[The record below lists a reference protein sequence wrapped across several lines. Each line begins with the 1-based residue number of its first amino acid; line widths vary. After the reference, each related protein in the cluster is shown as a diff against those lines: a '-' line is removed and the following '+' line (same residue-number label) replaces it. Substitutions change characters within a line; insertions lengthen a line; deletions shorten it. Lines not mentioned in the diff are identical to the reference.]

1 PSLTLLSKG
10 ESIGFQ
16 SDTEVDFGD
25 YYSDDKLPVRIKVAN
40 AQFMLKDSLVLRYR
54 TAEMVAGTW
63 NELPMSC
70 IVDCDPR
77 AYSDFS
83 PGLTIPQRESVFRA
97 YIPATESSTH
107 IQFYAVAQDSRLAN
121 GFGGGFVYTGYGAAE
136 PVEIFVDDI
145 IGFGNV
151 VVDTLAV
158 GIMMT
163 LIYGVVWGGLYRM
176 VGLATEAERRKRA
189 EEDG

>member
-1 PSLTLLSKG
+1 M
-10 ESIGFQ
+10 
-16 SDTEVDFGD
+16 
-25 YYSDDKLPVRIKVAN
+25 RIEVAN

-54 TAEMVAGTW
+54 TAEMTAGTW

-77 AYSDFS
+77 DYSDFS

-121 GFGGGFVYTGYGAAE
+121 ELGGGFVYTGYGAAA
-136 PVEIFVDDI
+136 PVEIFVDEI
-145 IGFGNV
+145 IGFGNPV
-151 VVDTLAV
+151 LDFIAV
-158 GIMMT
+158 AFMM
-163 LIYGVVWGGLYRM
+163 LIIYGVVWGGLYHM
-176 VGLATEAERRKRA
+176 VGLAIAAERRKQAA
-189 EEDG
+189 EEGG